1 MSRHST
7 WAGAVEDVRRA
18 LAPKGRAQLGQFVV
32 EGTRLV
38 ERALRAGVVPS
49 CLVISDRI
57 LRQHE
62 PRTRALLKELE
73 RTQCEVVAVPEGV
86 VLELAEGRNGG
97 ILFALCSVPKSAPL
111 QELRARAES
120 EHAPLLVLVD
130 VEEPGNVGALVRTAL
145 AAGAVGLV
153 AVGLSDPYHPK
164 AVRTSMGSLFK
175 LPLSRAAGMEPLL
188 DALAGLPKVAAVAE
202 GGQAPWR
209 LPLARGHALFVGKES
224 AGLPV
229 ALIEHLE
236 LRASIPMP
244 SGVDSFS
251 VNAAA
256 AVILCEA
263 MRQRTS

>member
-1 MSRHST
+1 M
-7 WAGAVEDVRRA
+7 
-18 LAPKGRAQLGQFVV
+18 
-32 EGTRLV
+32 RLV

-49 CLVISDRI
+49 CLVISDRV
-57 LRQHE
+57 LRQHDQGA
-62 PRTRALLKELE
+62 RGLLKELE
-73 RTQCEVVAVPEGV
+73 RTECEVVAVPEGV

-97 ILFALCSVPKSAPL
+97 VVFALCSVPKSAPL
-111 QELRARAES
+111 SELRDRAEQQR
-120 EHAPLLVLVD
+120 APVLVLVD

-145 AAGAVGLV
+145 AAGAVGVV
-153 AVGLSDPYHPK
+153 AVGSSDPYHPK

-175 LPLSRAAGMEPLL
+175 MALSRAVGIEPVL

-202 GGQAPWR
+202 GGQAPWG
-209 LPLARGHALFVGKES
+209 LPLGRGHALFVGKES
-224 AGLPV
+224 AGLPATLV
-229 ALIEHLE
+229 EQLE

-263 MRQRTS
+263 LRQRTS